1 MIKEQQKKLIPP
13 VFGGISLLMVFAV
26 LCLTIFTMLTI
37 STVTADKALSDK
49 SAQVVAEYYAA
60 DLEAEITFS
69 KIKNGEA
76 PSFVSFEDGI
86 YSYTQTINKSSAILV
101 EVTNDNGVWQIITW
115 KTITITQ

>member
-1 MIKEQQKKLIPP
+1 MI
-13 VFGGISLLMVFAV
+13 FAV
-26 LCLTIFTMLTI
+26 LCLTVFTMLTI

-49 SAQVVAEYYAA
+49 SAQAVAEYYAA

-69 KIKNGEA
+69 KILSGEV

-86 YSYTQTINKSSAILV
+86 YSYTQAINKNSAILV
-101 EVTNDNGVWQIITW
+101 EVTHTNNAWQIITW